1 MSGTFRFA
9 NRNIAPALI
18 PASVALLM
26 LILFAAAPA
35 RALADDKDV
44 DKDWKILGDAKV
56 DKRGEADEIKVGS
69 DEGVFKQIK
78 FEVRGADVEFKKV
91 TVVYS
96 NDESEEVQVRDK
108 IKRGEQSRPID
119 LKGRNRSIKKV
130 LLAYKTVSDGEA
142 NARVVLLGT

>member
-1 MSGTFRFA
+1 MSGTFSFA
-9 NRNIAPALI
+9 HRCITAALF
-18 PASVALLM
+18 AALVLV
-26 LILFAAAPA
+26 LFAAAPV
-35 RALADDKDV
+35 RALADDKDI
-44 DKDWKILGDAKV
+44 DKDWKVLGQAKV
-56 DKRGEADEIKVGS
+56 DKRAEADEIKVGS

-96 NDESEEVQVRDK
+96 NDESEEVQVRNK

-130 LLAYKTVSDGEA
+130 LLAYKTVSDGDA
-142 NARVVLLGT
+142 DARVILLGHK

>member
-1 MSGTFRFA
+1 MSGTFRFS
-9 NRNIAPALI
+9 NRYITPAL
-18 PASVALLM
+18 VAGLA
-26 LILFAAAPA
+26 LFLFGAA

-44 DKDWKILGDAKV
+44 DKDWKILGEAKV
-56 DKRGEADEIKVGS
+56 DKRSEADEIKVGS

-130 LLAYKTVSDGEA
+130 LLAYKTVSDGDA
-142 NARVVLLGT
+142 SARVILLGNK